1 MRFSHSRLETYEN
14 CPFRFKL
21 RYIEKLETLPNWDDA
36 SNPLIIGTA
45 LHHGLENGA
54 ESAVRE
60 YLNAFPVITE
70 KHEEEALK
78 LEYLIPK
85 GKALIPENSTF
96 EVEISDGDNFIGY
109 IDLLT
114 EVEDGMFDIYDF
126 KYSNHVDKYLES
138 RQLHLYKFF
147 AEKVLG
153 IKVRKLYFMF
163 FPKIAIRQ
171 KKTEIPFQFRERLR
185 GELEKAQVNIVEVPY
200 DKSKVE
206 EYFNRI
212 EEVGKD
218 KTFNKNQTRLCDW
231 CEYQKYC
238 EEGDDTMILPKNE
251 RRSIE
256 GSKKKVMWIYGQPF
270 SGKTFLA
277 NKFPCPIMLN
287 SDGNIKY
294 VDAPYIAIRNE
305 VESTGR
311 VTNTTL
317 AWDVFKDAIT
327 ELEKG
332 QGGKNGFK
340 TIVVDLLEDMYEYCR
355 LYMYKQMNITHESDD
370 SFKAWDKVR
379 TEFLS
384 TIKRL
389 INMDY
394 ENIILLSHED
404 STRDIMK
411 RTGDKITSIKP
422 NISDKIANKIAGMV
436 DIVIRYVVADNE
448 RILTFKTD
456 EVVFGG
462 GRLNLAVNE
471 IPATYED
478 LMRIYS
484 ESQPV
489 PVEEPHEAKPERKT
503 REVAQ
508 PEKAP
513 EPEAPVESQEETTHV
528 EDAEP
533 VVRKPRKRRVISE

>member
-114 EVEDGMFDIYDF
+114 EVEDGVFDIYDF

-218 KTFNKNQTRLCDW
+218 KTFDKNQTRLCDW

-256 GSKKKVMWIYGQPF
+256 GDQVLRRG
-270 SGKTFLA
+270 
-277 NKFPCPIMLN
+277 
-287 SDGNIKY
+287 
-294 VDAPYIAIRNE
+294 
-305 VESTGR
+305 
-311 VTNTTL
+311 
-317 AWDVFKDAIT
+317 
-327 ELEKG
+327 
-332 QGGKNGFK
+332 
-340 TIVVDLLEDMYEYCR
+340 
-355 LYMYKQMNITHESDD
+355 
-370 SFKAWDKVR
+370 
-379 TEFLS
+379 
-384 TIKRL
+384 
-389 INMDY
+389 
-394 ENIILLSHED
+394 
-404 STRDIMK
+404 
-411 RTGDKITSIKP
+411 
-422 NISDKIANKIAGMV
+422 ISDL
-436 DIVIRYVVADNE
+436 
-448 RILTFKTD
+448 RIQVLC
-456 EVVFGG
+456 
-462 GRLNLAVNE
+462 
-471 IPATYED
+471 
-478 LMRIYS
+478 
-484 ESQPV
+484 
-489 PVEEPHEAKPERKT
+489 
-503 REVAQ
+503 
-508 PEKAP
+508 
-513 EPEAPVESQEETTHV
+513 
-528 EDAEP
+528 
-533 VVRKPRKRRVISE
+533 